1 MARPRRPVSPAQQAA
16 NAQRQAANAAARN
29 AGVYW
34 RQQAQKK
41 KRPTVPGGQGTYTS
55 DPSDPASYA
64 NPTATAGGIS
74 VGGVPPT
81 VPTQFDQWL
90 TSYQPYRDAIDAA
103 QADRATQIARGSR
116 GIADALGMWGGDL
129 TAFKDALTKQLGGDG
144 MANQLFLQS
153 LMGLNGSGWD
163 AIQNAST
170 NATSGG
176 VSVLAQLQRAQQ
188 NRQFALENDA
198 NARGI
203 FRSGET
209 MDSTQRNEAQRAQ
222 EQYGEQQ
229 KLMQYLT
236 GLTSAL
242 AESEAQRAAAI
253 RQAATGAEDYY
264 LDPNNQIQGVAGMSG
279 AVGAGDPTAP
289 PPPAPSSPAVSP
301 TSPSQAARREAYRRR
316 RAAAQAAAARARA
329 AAQGR
334 AV

>member
-16 NAQRQAANAAARN
+16 NAQRQAANQAARN

-34 RQQAQKK
+34 QQQAR
-41 KRPTVPGGQGTYTS
+41 KRKLPPVPPPGGQGSYS

-64 NPTATAGGIS
+64 NPTATPGGIS
-74 VGGVPPT
+74 VGGVPPI

-90 TSYQPYRDAIDAA
+90 QSYQPYRDAIDAA
-103 QADRATQIARGSR
+103 QADRATQIARGSK

-144 MANQLFLQS
+144 MANQMFLQS

-176 VSVLAQLQRAQQ
+176 VSVLAQLQKAQ
-188 NRQFALENDA
+188 NDRQFALENDA
-198 NARGI
+198 VSRGI

-209 MDSTQRNEAQRAQ
+209 MDSTQRNETQRAQ

-229 KLMQYLT
+229 KLIQYLT
-236 GLTSAL
+236 GLTSAF
-242 AESEAQRAAAI
+242 AESEAQRAGAI

-264 LDPNNQIQGVAGMSG
+264 RDENNQIPGVAGMSG

-289 PPPAPSSPAVSP
+289 PPDVSTPAVSP
-301 TSPSQAARREAYRRR
+301 KSPSKAARREAYRRR

-334 AV
+334 TV